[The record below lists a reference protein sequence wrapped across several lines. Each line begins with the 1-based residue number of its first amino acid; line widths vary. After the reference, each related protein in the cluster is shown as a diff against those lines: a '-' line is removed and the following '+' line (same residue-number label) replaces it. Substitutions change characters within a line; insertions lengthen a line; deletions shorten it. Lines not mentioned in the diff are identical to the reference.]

1 MMQQTERRFTEQEP
15 TSIFNALSYHGI
27 YPNKGVFLV
36 NFDYIIDTMKKLKLP
51 LLLLTAYF
59 FLTGCSKPEF
69 TNGVWRGALK
79 TASGSEIP
87 FNFEV
92 SDTGGRKHMTIFNGE
107 ERFEVNDVVVNDD
120 SVAIKMPLFESEF
133 KLKLTKEGLAGKWV
147 RHLAD
152 SDAVMDFNAVRNAE
166 WRFKHDKKPAFNVTG
181 RWGVTFGEGEDAD
194 FAVGEFQQE
203 DAKLTGTFLTTTG
216 DYRFLEGVVSG
227 DSLYLSCFD
236 GGHAYLFTAKINGN
250 SINSGK
256 FYSGKSGQ
264 DVWVAKRDENAKL
277 PDAYSLAALKP
288 GYKKLAFTF
297 KDVNGNKVSLDDDRF
312 KNKVVIVQIM
322 GSWCP
327 NCMDETA
334 YLVNYYKKYQPKGVE
349 IVGLAYE
356 RTTDFARSQKALK
369 QLTDRFKIPYPVLIT
384 GYTPARGEA
393 TKSLPMMEKVL
404 GFPTTI
410 IIDKKGDVR
419 KIHTGFSG
427 PGTGEHYIEFISEFE
442 RLTNSLLAEKA

>member
-1 MMQQTERRFTEQEP
+1 MTFRMRTFN
-15 TSIFNALSYHGI
+15 IFQAFVVMI
-27 YPNKGVFLV
+27 
-36 NFDYIIDTMKKLKLP
+36 
-51 LLLLTAYF
+51 LLLA
-59 FLTGCSKPEF
+59 GCSNPQLQ
-69 TNGVWRGALK
+69 TGAWRGALI
-79 TASGSEIP
+79 TASGNEIP

-92 SDTGGRKHMTIFNGE
+92 TDTADKKQMTIFNGS
-107 ERFEVNDVVVNDD
+107 ERFKVTDITVNGD

-133 KLKLTKEGLAGKWV
+133 KLKLSEGTLSGKWIK
-147 RHLAD
+147 HLAD
-152 SDAVMDFNAVRNAE
+152 SDAVVDFNGVYGYNP
-166 WRFKHDKKPAFNVTG
+166 RFKTDRKPAANISG
-181 RWGVTFGEGEDAD
+181 RWAVGFGEGEEKD
-194 FAVGEFQQE
+194 FAVGEFKQ
-203 DAKLTGTFLTTTG
+203 DNAKLTGTFLTTTG

-236 GGHAYLFTAKINGN
+236 GGHAYLFNAKIKGD
-250 SINSGK
+250 SITAGK
-256 FYSGKSGQ
+256 FYSGRTGT
-264 DVWVAKRDENAKL
+264 DVWTAVKDAKAKL
-277 PDAYSLAALKP
+277 PDAYSLTALKP
-288 GYKKLAFTF
+288 GFKKLAFTF
-297 KDVNGNKVSLDDDRF
+297 NDLSGKKVSLTDERF

-356 RTTDFARSQKALK
+356 RTTNFARSQKALQ
-369 QLTDRFKIPYPVLIT
+369 QLVDRFSIPYPILIT

-393 TKSLPMMEKVL
+393 AKSLPMIEKVL

-427 PGTGEHYIEFISEFE
+427 PGTGEHYIEFITEFE
-442 RLTNSLLAEKA
+442 KLTDDLLAEK